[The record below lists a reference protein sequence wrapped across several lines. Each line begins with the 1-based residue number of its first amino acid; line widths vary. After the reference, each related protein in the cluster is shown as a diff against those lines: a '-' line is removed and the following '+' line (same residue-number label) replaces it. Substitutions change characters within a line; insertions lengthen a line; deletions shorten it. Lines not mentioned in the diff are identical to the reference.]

1 MTPHFLQTDTWK
13 SFKEI
18 GGAITFK
25 DASEHWSYIAY
36 LEKTPLGSYL
46 FTPYGPTLNKKS
58 DLGSALKSLKTLA
71 KSSGSLF
78 IRIEPT
84 QQITQSDIKKYHLK
98 KTKNQNPEHTL
109 ILNLTPSPDE
119 LLNNMKQNNRN
130 LYRNYIKKG
139 IKIKKTQNPNK
150 ISILTH
156 LIAGVSAHNHFH
168 AHDQAYLKSQ
178 LASGFATLYIAELD
192 QKPIAASL
200 VYDTPTTRIYAQ
212 AAADYQ
218 HRKLSAGTILVIQM
232 IMDAKQSGQKYFDFW
247 GITLSENPKHPWY
260 GFTKFKKSFGGE
272 VVTYSGTYDL
282 PIRKIRY
289 RLYSIIRAINLGIRR
304 LKRP

>member
-13 SFKEI
+13 AFKEKT
-18 GGAITFK
+18 GAAAFTYSS
-25 DASEHWSYIAY
+25 DHWSYTAY
-36 LEKTPLGSYL
+36 REKTPLGDYL
-46 FTPYGPTLNKKS
+46 FLPYGPTIDKKS
-58 DLGSALKSLKTLA
+58 DLKSVINHLTLFA
-71 KSSGSLF
+71 KSSNSLF
-78 IRIEPT
+78 VRIEPT
-84 QQITQSDIKKYHLK
+84 FKITPSDIKKYHLK
-98 KTKNQNPEHTL
+98 KTKNQNPQHTL
-109 ILNLTPSPDE
+109 ILNITPTPDE
-119 LLNNMKQNNRN
+119 LLSNMKQNNRN

-139 IKIKKTQNPNK
+139 IKIKKTQDPNK

-156 LIAGVSAHNHFH
+156 LIAGVSAHNHFQ
-168 AHDQAYLKSQ
+168 AHDQDYLKSQ

-212 AAADYQ
+212 AAADYE
-218 HRKLSAGTILVIQM
+218 HRKLSAGTILVVQM
-232 IMDAKQSGQKYFDFW
+232 IMDAKQNGQKYFDFW

-260 GFTKFKKSFGGE
+260 GFTKFKKSFGGDI
-272 VVTYSGTYDL
+272 VTYSGTYDL